1 MESLDIKD
9 VTKKLMDAE
18 KEIAQLKNNNIK
30 LTLVVKGLRSKMT
43 IMRSNLTSLE
53 AKVAMIQRSG
63 RT

>member
-30 LTLVVKGLRSKMT
+30 LTLVVKGLRSKMS
-43 IMRSNLTSLE
+43 IMRSSLTSLE
-53 AKVAMIQRSG
+53 AKVSMIQRGG